1 MENLSIFKYDSS
13 FSRTVVKFL
22 DLLIMN
28 VLFIIMCIPL
38 FTIGP
43 NITALFK
50 VMFNSVQD
58 KGSNLFSTYIT
69 AFKKS
74 FKQSLVFSIFL
85 FLGLSIIIGDLY
97 YFNVILSVNNILI
110 NSFFIFL
117 LIVLINISVYAFSQ
131 ISLFYNK
138 LTMVIKN
145 AFILSV
151 TNIGKT
157 LLITLIFALPIYFVS
172 ISQELTSLI
181 ITFYLVI
188 GCSLTIYIIAILL
201 NKVYNN
207 FTELKE

>member
-1 MENLSIFKYDSS
+1 
-13 FSRTVVKFL
+13 
-22 DLLIMN
+22 
-28 VLFIIMCIPL
+28 MCIPL

-50 VMFNSVQD
+50 VMFNSVED